1 VGSPAGLVGMPLQYS
16 GWDHQGGLGYPD
28 ALGCGLGEC
37 TTPGLQDGSVARRLG
52 DLVAPGLKFGVGVIW
67 PGTGAGLVEWRGAGA
82 GWLPRWPAACVT
94 GGLLTLPGRSGSE
107 LGGAGAATVPCASC

>member
-16 GWDHQGGLGYPD
+16 GWDHQGGLRYPD

-67 PGTGAGLVEWRGAGA
+67 PETRAGLGEGCGPGP
-82 GWLPRWPAACVT
+82 GWLPPWPAACVAD
-94 GGLLTLPGRSGSE
+94 GLLALPGRSGLE
-107 LGGAGAATVPCASC
+107 LGGAGAATVT